1 MSEHDHIVGYTQS
14 NTLTGTVFL
23 WDYDRKDYQPSEPQ
37 SQALIN
43 NWLHDT
49 GYIGW
54 FTGSPVGH
62 ASKAGVYSSRALKF
76 KDRESKV
83 LFMMAFNVP

>member
-1 MSEHDHIVGYTQS
+1 MVGYTVS
-14 NTLTGTVFL
+14 NNLTGTVFL
-23 WDYDRKDYQPSEPQ
+23 WDYDRKDYQPSAPQ
-37 SQALIN
+37 KATLIN

-54 FTGSPVGH
+54 FATNDH
-62 ASKAGVYSSRALKF
+62 YTQFLKF

-83 LFMMAFNVP
+83 LFMMAFGVP